1 MSTPIFDQLLA
12 EFQRSRPGFKV
23 EAPLPKRPKLRG
35 IRPAGVILDEVTLQ
49 NEALDNAVYS
59 AMNAKEAEDTYF
71 AAKSA
76 WLKNEQAEADAQASA
91 ERVRAFVQGWQLG
104 IIPRP
109 VTLLKEAS

>member
-76 WLKNEQAEADAQASA
+76 WLKNEQAEA